1 MGALPFNNLPG
12 TELSVL
18 PVAVVIYFV
27 LLWDAR
33 RSGSPAADDDQLGIK
48 TIGAALTLVGVLLL
62 AGGLQSVLHV
72 LLTFTDFLDR
82 IKAAAPDLVVG
93 GFVTV
98 LAAFVLLPK
107 TNAARFPKSKR
118 LTAGAIALVAGTTS
132 VAALADVVRRVI
144 AWPSWSSVA
153 ESLTLLVVAGLLF
166 AVGMMALGKLSGVDI
181 GPEVR
186 AAGGSGQP
194 QQSQG
199 FAPQG
204 QMQQQA
210 HAAQQAHP
218 QAPHPQAQQQQPHAQ
233 QHAQGYPPAYDPTG
247 QPPYPPHGQQ

>member
-1 MGALPFNNLPG
+1 
-12 TELSVL
+12 
-18 PVAVVIYFV
+18 
-27 LLWDAR
+27 
-33 RSGSPAADDDQLGIK
+33 DQLGIK

-72 LLTFTDFLDR
+72 ILTFTDFLDR

-153 ESLTLLVVAGLLF
+153 ESLT
-166 AVGMMALGKLSGVDI
+166 
-181 GPEVR
+181 
-186 AAGGSGQP
+186 
-194 QQSQG
+194 
-199 FAPQG
+199 
-204 QMQQQA
+204 
-210 HAAQQAHP
+210 
-218 QAPHPQAQQQQPHAQ
+218 
-233 QHAQGYPPAYDPTG
+233 
-247 QPPYPPHGQQ
+247 